1 MISARLLLLTT
12 LLVTATASA
21 ATFEADKQ
29 ATLKRQAELDQAC
42 EAARSAK
49 LAPMRQQLFN
59 ECMNSKKTANT
70 EQDCKR
76 QSADYN
82 GNRQGAGPLFYDLPA
97 CVTAFE
103 YKKAN
108 PVNQ

>member
-1 MISARLLLLTT
+1 MLSARLFLLTA
-12 LLVTATASA
+12 LLATTTASA
-21 ATFEADKQ
+21 AMLEADKQ

-42 EAARSAK
+42 EAARTVK
-49 LAPMRQQLFN
+49 LAPIRQQLFN
-59 ECMNSKKTANT
+59 ECMSSKKTANT
-70 EQDCKR
+70 GQECKR

-82 GNRQGAGPLFYDLPA
+82 GNRLGAGPLFYDLPA

>member
-1 MISARLLLLTT
+1 MTFVRLLLLTA
-12 LLVTATASA
+12 LLASSASA

-29 ATLKRQAELDQAC
+29 ATLQRQAELDQAC
-42 EAARSAK
+42 EAARTAK
-49 LAPMRQQLFN
+49 LEPLRQQLFN
-59 ECMNSKKTANT
+59 ECMSSKKTANS

-76 QSADYN
+76 QSAEYN
-82 GNRQGAGPLFYDLPA
+82 GNRSGAAPMFYDLPA

-103 YKKAN
+103 FKKAN

>member
-1 MISARLLLLTT
+1 MIPLRLLLLTA
-12 LLVTATASA
+12 LLATTANA

-42 EAARSAK
+42 ENARTVK
-49 LAPMRQQLFN
+49 LEPLRQKIYN
-59 ECMNSKKTANT
+59 ECMNADRST
-70 EQDCKR
+70 EQPADCKR
-76 QSADYN
+76 QAAGYN
-82 GNRQGAGPLFYDLPA
+82 GNRYEAGPLFYDLPA

-103 YKKAN
+103 FQKAN